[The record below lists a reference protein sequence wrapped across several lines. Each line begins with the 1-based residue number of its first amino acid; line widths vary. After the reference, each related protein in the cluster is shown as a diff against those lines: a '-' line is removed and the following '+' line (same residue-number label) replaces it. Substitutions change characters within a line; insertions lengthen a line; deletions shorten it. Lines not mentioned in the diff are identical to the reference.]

1 MGRWLLI
8 IGALLLAVASAGCAS
23 NTANAAPV
31 KTDHVEMPPSY
42 KFSPTVIEVKAGTTV
57 TWHNGDNFTHSVE
70 LLPNGK
76 PLVAAPGQSVQ
87 ITFDKPGQYDYICSF
102 HPNDMKGKVIVDPA
116 SP

>member
-1 MGRWLLI
+1 MRRWLLV
-8 IGALLLAVASAGCAS
+8 IGTLLLVITSAGCAS
-23 NTANAAPV
+23 TALSAAPV

-57 TWHNGDNFTHSVE
+57 TWHNGDNFTHSVQ
-70 LLPNGK
+70 LVPGGK

-87 ITFDKPGQYDYICSF
+87 ITFDKPGVYDYICSF
-102 HPNDMKGKVIVDPA
+102 HPNDMKGKVIVDAA